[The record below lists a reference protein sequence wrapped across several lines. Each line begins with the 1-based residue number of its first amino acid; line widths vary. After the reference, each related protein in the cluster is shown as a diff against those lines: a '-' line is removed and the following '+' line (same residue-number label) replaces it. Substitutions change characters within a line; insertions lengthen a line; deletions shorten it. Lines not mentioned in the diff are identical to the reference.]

1 MNGSG
6 PAWKFKSA
14 IWLGLAMGVSMNAWG
29 SGGHKWDEEV
39 RLSDGRIVVVE
50 RATITQRGGDEWAH
64 NRAGVKPVQYRIRF
78 PAQDGSG
85 GSIEWKSTRKSPRTW
100 PEKPL
105 VLDFEAGQPVVLSS
119 VYIEGGCEVYLKY
132 RYQDG
137 AWVEQTLPETFEQRA
152 SNLLIRDG
160 IGMPQFVNLEE
171 KSKGNADPN
180 YRRTLRQVGPS
191 RKVCR
196 K

>member
-1 MNGSG
+1 MHGIG
-6 PAWKFKSA
+6 PARKFKSA
-14 IWLGLAMGVSMNAWG
+14 IWLVLAMGVSMNACG
-29 SGGHKWDEEV
+29 SGGHKWGEEV
-39 RLSDGRIVVVE
+39 RLSDGRIIVVE
-50 RATITQRGGDEWAH
+50 RETITERGGGEWAH

-78 PAQDGSG
+78 PAQDGVG
-85 GSIEWKSTRKSPRTW
+85 QMVEWKSTRQSPKAW

-105 VLDFEAGQPVVLSS
+105 VLDIEAGRPVVLSS

-137 AWVEQTLPETFEQRA
+137 AWVEQALPETFEQRA
-152 SNLLIRDG
+152 ANLLIRDG
-160 IGMPQFVNLEE
+160 IGMPQFVNLQE
-171 KSKGNADPN
+171 KIKGNADPN

-191 RKVCR
+191 RKVCG